1 MIVPGDV
8 IEDHPLVMGPGVYE
22 DHDRAIPTVAGY
34 YHTQKRKQGLVA
46 YVESAGK
53 HYVPHLHDMVV
64 GIVVGTI
71 GESYKVQL
79 QDFCQ
84 PVLLSF
90 YAFANATKK
99 NRPQLK
105 QGQAVYA
112 RISQAI
118 PEIDIEIEC
127 VDAAGKDGGF
137 GPLDDQGMVVDI
149 GNLAY
154 ARELLFNHKL
164 LVLEH
169 LATKCKFEVA
179 VGTNGKAWIRA
190 GDAANPNLR
199 GTIAV
204 ANYVVEMQHHPAE
217 DAAEV
222 LDRVWAQYQVD
233 EDVDHE

>member
-8 IEDHPLVMGPGVYE
+8 IEDHPQVMGPGVYE
-22 DHDRAIPTVAGY
+22 THDRTIPTVAGY
-34 YHTQKRKQGLVA
+34 YHTLTRKQGLVA
-46 YVESAGK
+46 YVDSAGK
-53 HYVPHLHDMVV
+53 RYVPHLQDFVV

-79 QDFCQ
+79 QEFCQ
-84 PVLLSF
+84 PVLLNF
-90 YAFANATKK
+90 MAFPNATKK

-105 QGQAVYA
+105 VGQAVYA
-112 RISQAI
+112 RITQAI

-164 LVLEH
+164 KVLEQ
-169 LATKCKFEVA
+169 LAARCKFEIA
-179 VGTNGKAWIRA
+179 VGNNGKAWIRA
-190 GDAANPNLR
+190 GDPDLPNLK
-199 GTIAV
+199 GTIAA
-204 ANYVVEMQHHPAE
+204 ANYVVEMQHHLPD
-217 DAAEV
+217 DATSV
-222 LDRVWAQYQVD
+222 LDRLWAQYQVD
-233 EDVDHE
+233 EDIDHE